1 MIIGIV
7 IIIFGVL
14 LLLQNLGFITYNI
27 WGLFWPLVLIAIGLK
42 FTMKK
47 GGHHHWDCDWC
58 CGHKGGEKKEEK
70 PQQ

>member
-27 WGLFWPLVLIAIGLK
+27 WGLFWPLVLIVIGLK
-42 FTMKK
+42 IATKK
-47 GGHHHWDCDWC
+47 GGRHNWC
-58 CGHKGGEKKEEK
+58 YFCKQEEKKEEK